1 MSNTTETT
9 TLAGLAA
16 EAMEAFG
23 GPTGGAAAGGGGGAA
38 AASAAPKAVIKS
50 QPVRLKEAEAR
61 VKELEA
67 RIAEMEASA
76 GGARIKELEVEN
88 EALTVELDVMEEK
101 LQSYRDKEDHKVEV
115 RKARREK
122 RKTGAAEAGA
132 AAGGGGGRKKTTG
145 ALTEADVR
153 RIAREEAAKVG
164 SGASAGSES
173 DAEEV
178 VPSTHPD
185 ESGSEVEME
194 DLM

>member
-1 MSNTTETT
+1 MSNTKETT
-9 TLAGLAA
+9 TLAGLAM

-23 GPTGGAAAGGGGGAA
+23 GAAGGGGGGAA
-38 AASAAPKAVIKS
+38 AASAAPKAVVKS
-50 QPVRLKEAEAR
+50 QTVRLKEAEAC

-76 GGARIKELEVEN
+76 GGARIKELEGEN

-101 LQSYRDKEDHKVEV
+101 LQSYRDKEAHKVEL

-122 RKTGAAEAGA
+122 RKSGAAAGAGGGA
-132 AAGGGGGRKKTTG
+132 AAGGGGGRKKKATAG

-164 SGASAGSES
+164 SSAGSES
-173 DAEEV
+173 EDEEA
-178 VPSTHPD
+178 VPSAHPD